1 MVEEN
6 QIHDLFLQTFKFSLL
21 MKINN
26 RRKMISIQNGD
37 KIVLNRCIAQVKMG
51 KRQAI
56 YHCFLSTVWSTFEI
70 LFYLHI
76 IRERVRVYIW
86 RENFINIIQLESTKK
101 LLHPNY

>member
-6 QIHDLFLQTFKFSLL
+6 QIHDLFLQTFKFSML

-51 KRQAI
+51 KRHAI
-56 YHCFLSTVWSTFEI
+56 YHCFFPRFGQHLN
-70 LFYLHI
+70 FY
-76 IRERVRVYIW
+76 
-86 RENFINIIQLESTKK
+86 FINIIQLESTIK